1 MKKKR
6 NEKKNVG
13 AEIGLGYCPI
23 ILQKG
28 KDFVLQYNQCIAK
41 WKGLSRLGIVLQE
54 SVLQHKDIGFSC
66 ISIQW
71 DGWAGSVLQYTGLY
85 CREEG

>member
-1 MKKKR
+1 MKK
-6 NEKKNVG
+6 NEKKMLVQKLEW
-13 AEIGLGYCPI
+13 ATAQLYC
-23 ILQKG
+23 KR
-28 KDFVLQYNQCIAK
+28 
-41 WKGLSRLGIVLQE
+41 KGLSRLGIVLQE

-66 ISIQW
+66 IAIQS